1 MWLNYSKYDGF
12 GELSPFQK
20 SSILGD
26 FGVDSGVVF
35 GALGSFLVLWGSFCD
50 HFADQK
56 AD

>member
-1 MWLNYSKYDGF
+1 MWLNYSKYNGF
-12 GELSPFQK
+12 CEFSLFQK
-20 SSILGD
+20 SSIFSDLGVD
-26 FGVDSGVVF
+26 FGVVW